1 MAIVAW
7 WRDLLQDCALSCLR
21 SDPGCKEVTL
31 FSLPGRRELVP
42 QQDGPFTQ
50 WSSHTLELSGPFFPS
65 AWAQVPFGRECMLVC
80 LQTRSSSIA
89 CSHWLCQ
96 EMLERSWQCCLGVYA
111 LREPQAAAA
120 GHKATLKLW
129 LLSSMNKYKKSGHP
143 NLGKT
148 QLGIIF
154 YLP

>member
-1 MAIVAW
+1 MFTLSLKLKCSSGNCCLVKRSAT
-7 WRDLLQDCALSCLR
+7 RLCTQLSSCLR

-50 WSSHTLELSGPFFPS
+50 WSSHTLELSGPFFPG

-89 CSHWLCQ
+89 CTHWLCQ

-111 LREPQAAAA
+111 LKRTTGRSCRVQ
-120 GHKATLKLW
+120 
-129 LLSSMNKYKKSGHP
+129 GHP
-143 NLGKT
+143 DALVAFQHEQVQKIWT
-148 QLGIIF
+148 S
-154 YLP
+154 